1 MILPELLN
9 DELDKT
15 VEEMRRLHM
24 HKLMV
29 GNAIECENDLI
40 IAFQNFCDP
49 SALVLRRK
57 IISLRFP
64 VLAHS
69 RHKCLCFVAG

>member
-15 VEEMRRLHM
+15 LEEMRRLHM

-40 IAFQNFCDP
+40 IAFQNFSDP
-49 SALVLRRK
+49 SA
-57 IISLRFP
+57 
-64 VLAHS
+64 
-69 RHKCLCFVAG
+69 